1 MLSYVMTRKSDLFLC
16 RNFWWHKVDQG
27 GKERSFCSYHFEY
40 HYLCSN
46 NFVDRT
52 FWCCCQE
59 DAKYRVVG
67 IELLH
72 IYNSAFLWIYGI
84 YSKMSTAAWEVKI
97 TVHNFNSDFWLTFF
111 GFSVFRKGKKIYLD
125 TFNIRNVLSV
135 VKLLDFRLVP
145 RKPLWIFWWSN
156 VLKKW
161 GNYSLRKDRYEAWRF
176 SKNKIL

>member
-1 MLSYVMTRKSDLFLC
+1 MTRKSDLFLC

-97 TVHNFNSDFWLTFF
+97 TVHNFNSDWL
-111 GFSVFRKGKKIYLD
+111 SLVFPSSEKVRKSILIL
-125 TFNIRNVLSV
+125 NIRNVLSV
-135 VKLLDFRLVP
+135 VKLLHFRLVL
-145 RKPLWIFWWSN
+145 RKPLWTFWWST

-161 GNYSLRKDRYEAWRF
+161 GNYSLRKGRYEA
-176 SKNKIL
+176 